1 MKKFSIIGPSG
12 YIGNRHIKAIESLNG
27 DILACL
33 DVVELDEK
41 KYPSK
46 NFTNSDDFF
55 SSDEFL
61 KTDYCV
67 ICSPNYLH
75 CEQIIRSLKLGVN
88 VICEKPVC
96 INKAQLQSI
105 SKVLQKSKS
114 TLSSIMQLRLHPV
127 LDQIKKL
134 SDSNAKINAEIQV
147 ITPRDKDY
155 LESWKTEKKY
165 SGGIIFNLGIHYF
178 DLLINAFGD
187 PIESVLLYN
196 EKLRA
201 KGLTKFKGLDV
212 SWNFSIDPEDQK
224 PDNIVK
230 RVFRIDNEEI
240 IFSKVENDLHMKL

>member
-1 MKKFSIIGPSG
+1 
-12 YIGNRHIKAIESLNG
+12 
-27 DILACL
+27 
-33 DVVELDEK
+33 
-41 KYPSK
+41 
-46 NFTNSDDFF
+46 
-55 SSDEFL
+55 
-61 KTDYCV
+61 
-67 ICSPNYLH
+67 
-75 CEQIIRSLKLGVN
+75 
-88 VICEKPVC
+88 
-96 INKAQLQSI
+96 
-105 SKVLQKSKS
+105 
-114 TLSSIMQLRLHPV
+114 MQLRLHPV

-212 SWNFSIDPEDQK
+212 S
-224 PDNIVK
+224 
-230 RVFRIDNEEI
+230 
-240 IFSKVENDLHMKL
+240 